1 MMHPASHSVRLV
13 IARAKAWQVKAI
25 MDAAGGCD

>member
-1 MMHPASHSVRLV
+1 MSHLNAHAIRLV
-13 IARAKAWQVKAI
+13 LVRAKAWQVKAI